1 MKKLIITLLAFSAAF
16 SANAQFIVTAGYDH
30 PTCVEKVRISN
41 TTNTTKTP
49 SNAFYVQGGYIFN
62 LANNFDIQA
71 NLGLEYGLY
80 KEETEA
86 LGVNSSTSISN
97 LSLILPVNASYKFDL
112 GNDIRI
118 GVFAGP
124 SFDYSLSSQLKA
136 KVGDKESKTD
146 ILGEDAVRFGV
157 YADAGAFIEFDG
169 TIRVIAEGYQ
179 SLTNYSKAENHSER
193 YRGFSF
199 GVAYLF

>member
-1 MKKLIITLLAFSAAF
+1 MKKLIITLLAVLAAV

-30 PTCVEKVRISN
+30 PICVEKVKVSN
-41 TTNTTKTP
+41 TTKISKTP
-49 SNAFYVQGGYIFN
+49 LNGFYVQGGYIFS

-71 NLGLEYGLY
+71 NLGLEYGTY
-80 KEETEA
+80 KAETEIMGIKA
-86 LGVNSSTSISN
+86 SGSGSELG
-97 LSLILPVNASYKFDL
+97 LILPVNASYKFDL

-179 SLTNYSKAENHSER
+179 SLTNYTKVENCSER